1 MKVRID
7 KGALITPLYRAQGVI
22 DRKASTNV
30 LACVHLVAADGA
42 LTFTATDYDVTMT
55 AHVSANVDEPGA
67 ALVNGRALFD
77 VVRALPD
84 GVDVQMT
91 CDDSHR
97 IRIEAGR
104 AYYHLN
110 GLAPEEFPDVVEEGS
125 GKRLQLD
132 KDQVAGML
140 KRTLFSVSADES
152 RPALNGV
159 LLEIEPAG
167 PTQAQLRMV
176 STDGHRLSKV
186 ERTAE
191 AVDYDGTSH
200 RCIIHRRG
208 AAELQRIFESND
220 QGVRIEFLGR
230 NVVFVSDN
238 ARLQVRQIEESFPE
252 YDRVIP
258 DQGDVRVTVSKDALV
273 NAIRRVSSLA
283 SGKHNLLR
291 MDLESGRISLEMV
304 HADFGDAHEELEV
317 PDYDGQP
324 VSVGFNPRYLIEVC
338 GVLDSKLESVS
349 LELSDQF
356 SPCLIQADEEPGST
370 FVVMPMRL

>member
-1 MKVRID
+1 MKVSID

-30 LACVHLVAADGA
+30 LACVHMVAADGA

-55 AHVSANVDEPGA
+55 ADVSAEVLEPGA

-84 GVDVQMT
+84 GVDVMLT
-91 CDDSHR
+91 CDEHHR

-125 GKRLQLD
+125 GKRLHLD
-132 KDQVAGML
+132 KEEVAGML
-140 KRTLFSVSADES
+140 RRTLFSVSSDES

-159 LLEIEPAG
+159 LLEIEPASA
-167 PTQAQLRMV
+167 TQALLRMV
-176 STDGHRLSKV
+176 STDGHRLSRA
-186 ERTAE
+186 ERAIE
-191 AVDYDGTSH
+191 AVDYDGSSY
-200 RCIIHRRG
+200 RCIVHRRG
-208 AAELQRIFESND
+208 AAELLRIFEGGDLS
-220 QGVRIEFLGR
+220 VTIEFLGR
-230 NVVFVSDN
+230 NIVFSSDH
-238 ARLQVRQIEESFPE
+238 ARLQVRQIDESFPE
-252 YDRVIP
+252 YQRVIP
-258 DQGDVRVTVSKDALV
+258 ENSIAKVTLSKTALV

-291 MDLESGRISLEMV
+291 MDLETGKISLEMV
-304 HADFGDAHEELEV
+304 HADFGDAHEEIEA
-317 PDYDGQP
+317 PDYEGSM
-324 VSVGFNPRYLIEVC
+324 VSVGFNPRYLIDVC
-338 GVLDSKLESVS
+338 GVLDVESVT

-356 SPCLIQADEEPGST
+356 SPCLIHAEDEPGST

>member
-30 LACVHLVAADGA
+30 LACVHMVAADGG

-55 AHVSANVDEPGA
+55 ADVSAEVLEPGA

-84 GVDVQMT
+84 GVDVLMT

-125 GKRLQLD
+125 GKRLHLD
-132 KDQVAGML
+132 KEEVSGML
-140 KRTLFSVSADES
+140 RRTLFSVSADES

-159 LLEIEPAG
+159 LLEIAPAS
-167 PTQAQLRMV
+167 PTQALLRMV
-176 STDGHRLSKV
+176 STDGHRLSRV
-186 ERTAE
+186 ERTVE
-191 AVDYDGTSH
+191 ASDYDGSSYK
-200 RCIIHRRG
+200 CIVHRRG
-208 AAELQRIFESND
+208 AAELQRIFEGGD
-220 QGVRIEFLGR
+220 LGVVIEFLGR
-230 NVVFVSDN
+230 NVVFSSDH

-252 YDRVIP
+252 YQRVIP
-258 DQGDVRVTVSKDALV
+258 DSGDATVGLSKTALV

-304 HADFGDAHEELEV
+304 HADFGDAHEEIEV
-317 PDYDGQP
+317 PEYEGQA
-324 VSVGFNPRYLIEVC
+324 VSVGFNPRYLIDVC
-338 GVLDSKLESVS
+338 GVLDVETVTLEM
-349 LELSDQF
+349 SDQF
-356 SPCLIQADEEPGST
+356 SPCLIHAEDEPGST